1 MAYFLVN
8 FLLILNLNNKEFWS
22 ILMFFYDLSGNPQ
35 NIAVSLNISEKKV
48 HNATE
53 VKELNLHGGISSG

>member
-1 MAYFLVN
+1 MADFLVN
-8 FLLILNLNNKEFWS
+8 FLLILNLNNKEFWN

-35 NIAVSLNISEKKV
+35 NIAESLNISEKKV

-53 VKELNLHGGISSG
+53 VK